1 MPSGRIVKIS
11 SNDFARLLHTG
22 VGINTLLSYHY
33 LAFPARPLPRPV
45 PLPLPLP
52 RPRVAAF
59 FLGELRSVMSVI
71 SVSSSLPSA
80 KKWLLTCASLFLA
93 ALRLGAERVD
103 GGGVGGSEG
112 APEGVSLSDPDSM
125 NVDLRFRVDAVRALA
140 PRPRG
145 RPRPRAEDVVVDL
158 RRVDFG

>member
-1 MPSGRIVKIS
+1 MI
-11 SNDFARLLHTG
+11 LH
-22 VGINTLLSYHY
+22 VCLSVNTLLSYCY
-33 LAFPARPLPRPV
+33 LAFPALPLPRPL

-52 RPRVAAF
+52 RPRVAAVF
-59 FLGELRSVMSVI
+59 FLGEFRSVISVI
-71 SVSSSLPSA
+71 SVSPSLPSA

-112 APEGVSLSDPDSM
+112 APEGVSLSDPDFM
-125 NVDLRFRVDAVRALA
+125 TVDLRFRVDAVRSLA

-145 RPRPRAEDVVVDL
+145 RPRPRVEDVAFDL